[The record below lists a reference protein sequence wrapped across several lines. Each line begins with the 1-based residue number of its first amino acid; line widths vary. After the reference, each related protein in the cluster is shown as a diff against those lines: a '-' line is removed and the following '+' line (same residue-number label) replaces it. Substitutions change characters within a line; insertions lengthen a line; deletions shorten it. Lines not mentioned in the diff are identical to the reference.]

1 MRRFGPILLACL
13 LFVPPVVAEQPQG
26 KVVEDVWEAAYL
38 QGARVGFFRTTT
50 REIGEKDN
58 RILRTTAQ
66 IDLTIKRYMAVVRFR
81 AETGTEETPEGK
93 VTGIFMNLP
102 DQGNLQM
109 TGTVGEKGLH
119 LKVNGGRLDKVEP
132 WKDEIVGLARQ
143 DRYVKDHKLKSGDT
157 FSFLTFEPTI
167 TTIVTLR
174 GKVGEEEEVTTMQ
187 GKKVKLLRVEV
198 VPDKVEKTD
207 QKPIQL
213 PGTTQ
218 WLDKEGSIV
227 RRQMLLEGLGTIVT
241 QRSTREICMAPVET
255 PKVDLADQVSIRLNR
270 TIPNAHDTRTVTF
283 RVTVKGDDDP
293 ETVLAQDARQKVKNV
308 KGSSFDLLVKAVR
321 APEKVADPEAETK
334 ADYLKSC
341 YYLNSDDAK
350 VKELAAKAIGEE
362 KDPLKKARRIESWV
376 HDNMRGDNTAG
387 FEPADRVAK
396 KLAGDCRQHALLT
409 AAMCRAAGV
418 PSRTAVGLV
427 YATDAKDKPIL
438 AYHMWTEVWAKGQWL
453 AIDATLGQGSIG
465 AAHVKIADHSWAG
478 VTDLSPIL
486 PVQRAM
492 GKLSFEVIG
501 VNE

>member
-1 MRRFGPILLACL
+1 MRSFGPILLGFL
-13 LFVPPVVAEQPQG
+13 LFVSPVAAEQPSG

-50 REIGEKDN
+50 REIGDKEN
-58 RILRTTAQ
+58 RILRTTVQ
-66 IDLTIKRYMAVVRFR
+66 LDLTIKRYMAVVRFR

-93 VTGIFMNLP
+93 VTAIFMNLP

-109 TGTVGEKGLH
+109 SGAVRDNGLH

-132 WKDEIVGLARQ
+132 WKDEILGLARQ

-174 GKVGEEEEVTTMQ
+174 GKVGEEEEVTTLQ
-187 GKKVKLLRVEV
+187 GKKLKLLRVEV
-198 VPDKVEKTD
+198 VPDKVEKTG

-218 WLDKEGSIV
+218 WLDKEGNVV
-227 RRQMLLEGLGTIVT
+227 RREMLLEGLGTIVT
-241 QRSTREICMAPVET
+241 QRSTREVCTAPVET
-255 PKVDLADQVSIRLNR
+255 PKVDIADQVSIRLNR
-270 TIPNAHDTRTVTF
+270 TIPNAHETRSVTF
-283 RVTVKGDDDP
+283 HVTVKGDDDP
-293 ETVLAQDARQKVKNV
+293 ESVLAQDARQKVKNV
-308 KGSSFDLLVKAVR
+308 KGNSFDLVVQAVR
-321 APEKVADPEAETK
+321 TLDKVADPDAEPK
-334 ADYLKSC
+334 AEYLKSC
-341 YYLNSDDAK
+341 YYLNSADAK

-362 KDPLKKARRIESWV
+362 KDPLKKARRIELWV
-376 HDNMRGDNTAG
+376 HDTRRGDNPTSS
-387 FEPADRVAK
+387 EPADRVAR

-409 AAMCRAAGV
+409 AAMCRAAGI

-427 YATDAKDKPIL
+427 YATDGDRRPIM
-438 AYHMWTEVWAKGQWL
+438 AYHMWTEVWVRGQWL